1 MLSNYLLSQLT
12 VHVCFP
18 ALLEIN
24 LTYSSLLHDHHYRTI
39 KASASILFPKAIWCY
54 VQTFKLIMIIIII
67 MISNYHQCSKK
78 MSLNFLRLL
87 TCLQNLCQNP
97 GFRISLCLRQRMLD
111 FFRQEVTC
119 TESFHKQYSSIFYKT
134 VCQLI
139 FLLVIESLFPFV
151 V

>member
-97 GFRISLCLRQRMLD
+97 GFRILNVYGSVCWIFSGKRSRVPKASINNTLLYFIRQS
-111 FFRQEVTC
+111 V
-119 TESFHKQYSSIFYKT
+119 
-134 VCQLI
+134 
-139 FLLVIESLFPFV
+139 SLFFFW
-151 V
+151 